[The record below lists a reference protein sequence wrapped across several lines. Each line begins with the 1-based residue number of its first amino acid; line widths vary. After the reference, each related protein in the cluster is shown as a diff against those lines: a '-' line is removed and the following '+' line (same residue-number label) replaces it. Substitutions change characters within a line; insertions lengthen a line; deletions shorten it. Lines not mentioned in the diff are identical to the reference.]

1 VKQWNKKILVKEQ
14 RVDGSRSKYNN
25 SLLRCTL
32 TGFEKNYQV
41 KVLSKQLN
49 KNKFS
54 TSVSLRSGLE
64 VWKMK
69 ETNLAPWFV
78 TAFCDAEASFTIAL
92 YLDKRIK
99 GRAGWVVKPSFQ
111 ISLNSRDI
119 ELLLQ
124 LQKFFLCVFK
134 KITVTK

>member
-1 VKQWNKKILVKEQ
+1 
-14 RVDGSRSKYNN
+14 
-25 SLLRCTL
+25 
-32 TGFEKNYQV
+32 
-41 KVLSKQLN
+41 
-49 KNKFS
+49 
-54 TSVSLRSGLE
+54 
-64 VWKMK
+64 MK